1 MFESKV
7 YEAIRAAYLADQED
21 PKRNRRCIDIPSV
34 EIISELVD
42 VCFKASLKTEELRP
56 VSYSIALVP
65 QEGEQRKT
73 ALSGTSHTLL
83 EFEHSSEFSADSIAK
98 LSPAC
103 DPSISSF
110 LVSYNK
116 PSQFRI
122 WGSVF
127 FRGDSGRFFSSGM
140 GVEGLMSNRPDVLTV
155 VCKSVGSLVL
165 ARGGARIGHFVSG
178 SFEKSNPTSLIAG
191 EFGSEIR
198 RRLQRNLLFEK
209 HGNPFWWLYRD
220 SIAQILLELDKR
232 TSGGAIVVLDGPLD
246 AKHEQLVEPRFR
258 YQGLLGMSRLYS
270 MILDNSPRLRNNM
283 SIEALEALIHTDFEY
298 HRLLSERLA
307 FVAQLASTDGAV
319 ITDQYLEPLAFGAK
333 LLTPL
338 YDGKVLK
345 GNGTEDFNLH
355 SYGTRHRSAAGF
367 VAEVPNAFAFVRS
380 SDGPIRGFAVDE
392 DSQLRC
398 WPDCMQSVFM

>member
-1 MFESKV
+1 MFASKI
-7 YEAIRAAYLADQED
+7 YEAIRTAYLADQED
-21 PKRNRRCIDIPSV
+21 PKRNRRRIDIPSV
-34 EIISELVD
+34 EIISKLVD

-73 ALSGTSHTLL
+73 ALSGTNHTLL
-83 EFEHSSEFSADSIAK
+83 EFEQSSEFSADNIAK

-110 LVSYNK
+110 LVSYTK
-116 PSQFRI
+116 PSEFRI
-122 WGSVF
+122 RGSVF
-127 FRGDSGRFFSSGM
+127 FRGGYGRFCSSGM

-165 ARGGARIGHFVSG
+165 ARGGTRIGYFVSG
-178 SFEKSNPTSLIAG
+178 SFEKSNPTPLIAV

-198 RRLQRNLLFEK
+198 RRLQFNPLFQK
-209 HGNPFWWLYRD
+209 HDNPFWWLYRD
-220 SIAQILLELDKR
+220 SLAQILLELDKR
-232 TSGGAIVVLDGPLD
+232 TNGGAIVVLDGPLD
-246 AKHEQLVEPRFR
+246 EKYKELVESRFR
-258 YQGLLGMSRLYS
+258 YQGQLGMRRLYS
-270 MILDNSPRLRNNM
+270 MILDDSPRPRKNM
-283 SIEALEALIHTDFEY
+283 SIDALEALIHTDSEY

-307 FVAQLASTDGAV
+307 FVAQLASMDGAV

-333 LLTPL
+333 LLAPL
-338 YDGKVLK
+338 YDGKVLE
-345 GNGTEDFNLH
+345 GNGTEDFDLH

-367 VAEVPNAFAFVRS
+367 VAKVPSAFAFVRS
-380 SDGPIRGFAVDE
+380 SDGPIRGFAIDE
-392 DSQLRC
+392 SNQLRC